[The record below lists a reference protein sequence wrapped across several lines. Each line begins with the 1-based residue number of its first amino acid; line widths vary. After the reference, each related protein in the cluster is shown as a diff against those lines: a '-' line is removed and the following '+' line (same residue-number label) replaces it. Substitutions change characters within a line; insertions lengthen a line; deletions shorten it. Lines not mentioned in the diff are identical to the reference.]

1 MNIFFLLF
9 VQEIVPLEVI
19 FLSPIFLLCVLLHL
33 LRFCDQG
40 APTWSLCATEMG
52 FQAAFLSLFHPFNL

>member
-1 MNIFFLLF
+1 MFCLHF

-19 FLSPIFLLCVLLHL
+19 FLSQILLLCVLLHL

-40 APTWSLCATEMG
+40 APTWSSCAAEMG
-52 FQAAFLSLFHPFNL
+52 F